1 MIKKADII
9 LAAILIITGMLASY
23 ALAFEQGN
31 GSEVEIMA
39 NGQLFGTYPLSE
51 DRRITVEQNSHINK
65 ITIKDGS
72 VSMSF
77 SDCSGQDCVNHE
89 AVSKNGEMIV
99 CLPNRVVVEITDTQE
114 SGSGDGSDS
123 EGYDAISR

>member
-9 LAAILIITGMLASY
+9 LAAALIVIGMLSSY
-23 ALAFEQGN
+23 VLAFDQGN
-31 GSEVEIMA
+31 GNEVEITTD
-39 NGQLFGTYPLSE
+39 GQLFGTYPLSE
-51 DRRITVEQNSHINK
+51 DRQ

-77 SDCSGQDCVNHE
+77 SDCSGQDCVDHE

-99 CLPNRVVVEITDTQE
+99 CLPNRVTVEITDSQNDGT
-114 SGSGDGSDS
+114 GGSD

>member
-9 LAAILIITGMLASY
+9 LAAVLIATGLISSY
-23 ALAFEQGN
+23 VLAFEHGN
-31 GSEVEIMA
+31 GNEVEITA
-39 NGQLFGTYPLSE
+39 DGQLFGIYPLSE
-51 DRRITVEQNSHINK
+51 DRQITVKENSHINK
-65 ITIKDGS
+65 ITINGGG

-89 AVSKNGEMIV
+89 SISENGEMIV
-99 CLPNRVVVEITDTQE
+99 CLPNRVTVEITKTRND
-114 SGSGDGSDS
+114 SSDR